1 MSPSA
6 ALMSIRNQHQVDRAL
21 ALSQPLPLDKK
32 VRGRALD
39 YFGWMLRARQ
49 KYGKSV
55 GSMIAEIYRVSRRR
69 QRLSPKEYFF
79 YHLFDD
85 ARYTREA
92 RETFVGSKAMAELA
106 AKLRSPWPA
115 IANDKPTLTALLR
128 GHDLPVPE
136 TQAIRHDRRTFPGA
150 VTLRSADE
158 LARFIRSGARF
169 PMFSKPTNTAN
180 SLGVVD
186 IDRYD
191 AAGDCLV
198 LGNGSRVALGDY
210 VEKVEDYAEK
220 GYMLQT
226 RLVPHAEIAK
236 VVGAR
241 VGTVRMVVLNEEC
254 GPTLLRAAWKIPVG
268 DNVADN
274 FWRPGNLLGGLDVDT
289 GRILRV
295 MRQGP
300 NGFEQV
306 DRHPDSGVKFDEL
319 TFPAWP
325 AMRRVVL
332 AAANTMPTCHLQGWD
347 VAMCESGPVLVELEG
362 DGGDPIMSQACFDTG
377 LFATRLGQFVKEA
390 ESKANRGAREA
401 KARRRAEVLE
411 HVQQIGHGFRTMSTG
426 RREPAAAEGDASRTR

>member
-1 MSPSA
+1 MSTAMTTMRSPHK
-6 ALMSIRNQHQVDRAL
+6 LERGL

-55 GSMIAEIYRVSRRR
+55 WSMIADIRRVSRKG

-85 ARYTREA
+85 ERYSREA
-92 RETFVGSKAMAELA
+92 KETFVGSKAVSELVGR
-106 AKLRSPWPA
+106 LRSPWPA

-158 LARFIRSGARF
+158 LARFIRRGARF
-169 PMFSKPTNTAN
+169 PMFSKPTSFAN

-186 IDRYD
+186 VDRYD
-191 AAGDCLV
+191 EAGDCLV
-198 LGNGSRVALGDY
+198 LRNGSRVALGDY
-210 VEKVEDYAEK
+210 VEKVEEYADK

-226 RLVPHAEIAK
+226 RLAPHPEIAK
-236 VVGAR
+236 VVGDR
-241 VGTVRMVVLNEEC
+241 IGTVRMVVLNEDT
-254 GPTLLRAAWKIPVG
+254 GATLLRAAWKIPVG

-274 FWRPGNLLGGLDVDT
+274 FWRPGNLLGGLDCDT
-289 GRILRV
+289 GRIVRV
-295 MRQGP
+295 MCQGP
-300 NGFEQV
+300 NGFEEV
-306 DRHPDSGVKFDEL
+306 DRHPDSGVKFGEL
-319 TFPAWP
+319 TFPDWP

-377 LFATRLGQFVKEA
+377 LLATRFGAFVAEA
-390 ESKANRGAREA
+390 ESKLKRATKEA
-401 KARRRAEVLE
+401 KARRRAEVFQ
-411 HVQQIGHGFRTMSTG
+411 HVQQIGHGFRTISTG
-426 RREPAAAEGDASRTR
+426 RREPAADAGRPRGA